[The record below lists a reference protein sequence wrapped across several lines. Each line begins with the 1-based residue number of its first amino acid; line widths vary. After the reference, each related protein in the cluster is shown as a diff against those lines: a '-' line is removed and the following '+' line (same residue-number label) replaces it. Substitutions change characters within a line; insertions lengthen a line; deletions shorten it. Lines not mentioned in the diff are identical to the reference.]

1 MHTLLR
7 KLVWDGHWHLLHQLP
22 FSNRILDIEDGPLF
36 RKLPLAVQDLG
47 YSTVGNVTHRR
58 ARTFRQC
65 MGSYHNDVNV
75 VSNRLPIPYRPE
87 KLLYPVFSHRQI
99 FL

>member
-7 KLVWDGHWHLLHQLP
+7 KLVWDGHWHLLRQLP

-47 YSTVGNVTHRR
+47 YSTVGNVT
-58 ARTFRQC
+58 
-65 MGSYHNDVNV
+65 
-75 VSNRLPIPYRPE
+75 
-87 KLLYPVFSHRQI
+87 
-99 FL
+99 